1 MIQYNSR
8 EKNITPDES
17 EALSMGLK
25 EQILDDF
32 KTAMKAR
39 EKEKI
44 STLKM
49 LKAAILNKE
58 IDKGEDLKEDEIKAL
73 LAKEARQRKD
83 SIEQFEAGG
92 RDEMAAKESRELE
105 LINSYLPEKMGSEE
119 LEALVDEV
127 IEETAA
133 GTMADMGKVM
143 SEIMPKVRGRAD
155 GSDVQQLV
163 QEKLGG

>member
-1 MIQYNSR
+1 LIQYNSR

>member
-1 MIQYNSR
+1 LIQYNSR

-105 LINSYLPEKMGSEE
+105 LLNSYLPEKMGSEE